1 MTLLL
6 KKAYRMR
13 LQKCL
18 LWKSYKLCVG
28 SKSYTTDFVTANRQ
42 FDWLEISLVYKKR
55 EHKALIYG
63 NYNVKLIVKKLGK
76 VKIGNFTNTYS
87 ISSSLGNS

>member
-87 ISSSLGNS
+87 NSSSLGNS